1 MTAWLYV
8 ALIVSATAAADV
20 LQSRE
25 MKNHGQISGSGPSA
39 LARTLAA
46 LVRRVYLILA
56 VCFMAVSFFAFLK
69 LLEVADLSF
78 AVPATAASYVLETLL
93 ARFVLKEQ
101 VGRRRWAGTLL
112 VAAGVALL
120 AV

>member
-8 ALIVSATAAADV
+8 ALIVAATAAADV

-25 MKNHGQISGSGPSA
+25 MKDHGAIHESGPSA
-39 LARTLAA
+39 LARALSALA
-46 LVRRVYLILA
+46 RRGYLILA

-69 LLEVADLSF
+69 LLELADFTF
-78 AVPATAASYVLETLL
+78 AVPATAASYVVETLL
-93 ARFVLKEQ
+93 ARFVLKEH
-101 VGRRRWAGTLL
+101 VGGRRWAGTLL
-112 VAAGVALL
+112 VAVGVALL

>member
-1 MTAWLYV
+1 MNPWLYV
-8 ALIVSATAAADV
+8 ALIVAATAAADV

-25 MKNHGQISGSGPSA
+25 MKDHGEIHETGPSA

-46 LVRRVYLILA
+46 LVQRRYLILA
-56 VCFMAVSFFAFLK
+56 VGFMAVSFFAFLK

-78 AVPATAASYVLETLL
+78 AVPATAASYVVETML
-93 ARFVLKEQ
+93 ARFVLKEH